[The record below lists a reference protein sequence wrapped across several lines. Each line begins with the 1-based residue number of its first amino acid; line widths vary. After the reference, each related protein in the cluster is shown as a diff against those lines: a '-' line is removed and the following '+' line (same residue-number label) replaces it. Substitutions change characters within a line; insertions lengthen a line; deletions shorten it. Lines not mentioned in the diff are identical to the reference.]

1 MNQQNKDKHP
11 VDQYMEQAASRI
23 PVSFDARH
31 WESLASMLDEEQTPK
46 PGSDIQQTKTGGRAA
61 TDNGLIAL
69 VLFLIVFIGSFS
81 FWLFGFMHSET
92 TITIDP
98 SNIHTPAPV
107 VRPIPEQEVKQ
118 EMPLQYQDLDKKP
131 IIKNKTA
138 PVLSSQTD
146 PLKESIE
153 DNTNTEKNSE
163 LSTQPLL
170 DTLSGTKESLPAKA
184 DTLDGKKK
192 KKKHL
197 FW

>member
-1 MNQQNKDKHP
+1 MNKQNKDKHP

-46 PGSDIQQTKTGGRAA
+46 PGSDIQQTKTEGRAA

-81 FWLFGFMHSET
+81 FWLFGFIHSET
-92 TITIDP
+92 TITNDP
-98 SNIHTPAPV
+98 SNSHMPAPV
-107 VRPIPEQEVKQ
+107 VQPMPENEVTK
-118 EMPLQYQDLDKKP
+118 EMPLELQALDKKL
-131 IIKNKTA
+131 IIKNKNA
-138 PVLSSQTD
+138 PSLSSQMD

-153 DNTNTEKNSE
+153 NSTNTENNPE
-163 LSTQPLL
+163 LPAQPLL
-170 DTLSGTKESLPAKA
+170 DTLSGTKESLPIKA

>member
-1 MNQQNKDKHP
+1 MNKQNKDKHP
-11 VDQYMEQAASRI
+11 VDHYMEQAASRI

-46 PGSDIQQTKTGGRAA
+46 PGSAIAPNETGGRPA

-81 FWLFGFMHSET
+81 FWLFGSMHSEK
-92 TITIDP
+92 TITNDP
-98 SNIHTPAPV
+98 SNSHTPAPV
-107 VRPIPEQEVKQ
+107 VQPMPEREVTK
-118 EMPLQYQDLDKKP
+118 EMPLQLQALDKKP

-138 PVLSSQTD
+138 PSSSSQMD

-153 DNTNTEKNSE
+153 ENTNTENKSE

-170 DTLSGTKESLPAKA
+170 DSLSGTKESLPIKA

-192 KKKHL
+192 KKNHL